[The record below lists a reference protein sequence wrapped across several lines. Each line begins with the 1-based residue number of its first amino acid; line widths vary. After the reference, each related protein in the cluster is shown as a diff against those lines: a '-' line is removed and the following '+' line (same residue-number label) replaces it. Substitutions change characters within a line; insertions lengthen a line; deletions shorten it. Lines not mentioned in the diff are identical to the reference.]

1 MARTAWISL
10 TTDYGLA
17 DGFVA
22 ACHGVLAR
30 LAPTAR
36 VIDVTHLIPPADV
49 RRGAAVLA
57 QTVPYLPVGVHVAV
71 VDPGVGTA
79 RRGIGLATPGGLLVG
94 PDNGLLLDAAES
106 LGGITEAVEL
116 TNPAWL
122 APAVS
127 RTFHGRDVFA
137 PVAARLA
144 LGAPL
149 AEAGP
154 AVEPAALVRLPVPVV
169 RAEPGGF
176 AAEVL
181 TVDHFGNV
189 QLAAP
194 AGLLDGLPA
203 RVRVAGPADRGDQLG
218 APDSVPPSRPQL
230 DDSGTAPRPEA
241 ATGAAARPE
250 VGAGVGAVHGRT
262 FGDAPAGDLVVYA
275 DSAGLV
281 ALAVNTGR
289 AVDLL
294 GVRAGDVVTVTAS

>member
-1 MARTAWISL
+1 MTSPADAPWISL

-30 LAPTAR
+30 LAPAAR
-36 VIDVTHLIPPADV
+36 VIDVTHLVPPADV

-71 VDPGVGTA
+71 VDPGVGTT
-79 RRGIGLATPGGLLVG
+79 RRGVALATPGGLLVG
-94 PDNGLLLDAAES
+94 PDNGLLLDAAEA
-106 LGGITEAVEL
+106 LGGIAGAVEL

-154 AVEPAALVRLPVPVV
+154 VVDPATLVRLPAPLV
-169 RAEPGGF
+169 RADDTGF
-176 AAEVL
+176 TAEVL

-194 AGLLDGLPA
+194 GELLSGLPE
-203 RVRVAGPADRGDQLG
+203 RVRVAGR
-218 APDSVPPSRPQL
+218 
-230 DDSGTAPRPEA
+230 E
-241 ATGAAARPE
+241 
-250 VGAGVGAVHGRT
+250 AVHGRT
-262 FGDAPAGDLVVYA
+262 FGDAPAGGLVAYV
-275 DSAGLV
+275 DSARLV

-294 GVRAGDVVTVTAS
+294 GVRPGDVVTVTGD